1 MFVTRR
7 TFDKFM
13 AALTL
18 PNEEVVASEDVLERL
33 KQKAIPRSISR
44 ATAAAAMPTGITGTL
59 AIIEGLAMRTPVLL
73 W

>member
-18 PNEEVVASEDVLERL
+18 PEDEVVAPEDVLERL
-33 KQKAIPRSISR
+33 KQKAIPV
-44 ATAAAAMPTGITGTL
+44 
-59 AIIEGLAMRTPVLL
+59 AILRCILQDEPPGAVSF
-73 W
+73 